1 MHLYIDIGNTALK
14 WRARSAQQVVAGGG
28 PHRRDWAEQIAEIVR
43 RLPCEPV
50 AVTVASVAGRDI
62 DLSLSAMMHDALGV
76 RPDFYYSPAADAGVT
91 NSYAEPARLGVDRW
105 LAIVEAWHRTGA
117 AIVIDCGSALTIDA
131 VDRDGVHSGGFIVPG
146 LNMLQSSLVSGT
158 GAIRVDNPGEDN
170 LRPGVST
177 SECVRHGILRMSV
190 AFITDAV
197 VALQEAVH
205 DTCPVFITGGDA
217 RVLLPFLRPNV
228 QAVPDLVLDGLE
240 RVAAQR
246 Q

>member
-1 MHLYIDIGNTALK
+1 MHLFIDIGNTALK
-14 WRARSAQQVVAGGG
+14 WRARSVQRVIAGGG
-28 PHRRDWAEQIAEIVR
+28 AHKRDWAEQVAAIARE
-43 RLPCEPV
+43 LPGAPV
-50 AVTVASVAGRDI
+50 AVTVASVAGRDV
-62 DLSLSAMMHDALGV
+62 DELLSVLMRDIFGV
-76 RPDFYYSPAADAGVT
+76 RPEFYYSPAADAGVT
-91 NSYAEPARLGVDRW
+91 NSYAQPARLGVDRW
-105 LAIVEAWHRTGA
+105 LAVVEAWHRVGA

-131 VDRDGVHSGGFIVPG
+131 VNREGKHCGGFIVPG

-158 GAIRVDNPGEDN
+158 GAIRLDDVGEAS

-197 VALQEAVH
+197 VALHEVVH

-217 RVLLPFLRPNV
+217 RVLLPFLGPDV